1 MSLRTPQKSD
11 RSDIIG
17 SLSRKTIVMRVIFA
31 SLLIVLAT
39 VNVTLWIYLHRARDT
54 VEDRFDEELI
64 SVAATAAKLLALDV
78 DGLGDLRPGD
88 ETNYYYQH
96 ARRILDMVGD
106 YAGVEKIYI
115 MNQENRS
122 LVSPEED
129 VLIGSEIDQLRL
141 EKEQLNQL
149 WAGLPVVSSLYD
161 REDGVLCKTAYVAL
175 RDESGESVAAL
186 AVEGRV
192 GFVQFLRLFSET
204 RRRIIYVGT
213 ASLLLAVILG
223 TLSVGGIL
231 GVIKR
236 LTFKLVKLGKHH
248 EDIVQSMLSGLISI
262 NSDGRITA
270 FNKAAEG
277 IIGLSREQAL
287 GKHCQEVLKDYKE
300 VADLLM
306 QSLREGKSYSQYEL
320 ETSGKDGRPITLNL
334 NLSLLRGARNRT
346 LGATVMFA
354 DISQM
359 RQLRIENETANRLAA
374 LGEMAAGIAH
384 EIRNPLDSIQVFAEV
399 LGKELEKGSEEKRL
413 TEEIVSEVRGLEKM
427 IREFLSFGRPPRLE
441 LRSCNPSEIV
451 SSALFLC
458 QPILNRNQIKVIRQY
473 NENTL
478 QLMADPE
485 QLKQVFLNLII
496 NAVQAM
502 PEGGELK
509 LSLNETEEPS
519 TDLSG
524 DAQTDGGGAIQ
535 VEISNSG
542 PPIPPENLDKIFDP
556 FFSTKEEGS
565 GLGLAISHR
574 IVEMHKGRIRVESK
588 KGMETRFIV
597 TLPIGRIN
605 KS

>member
-1 MSLRTPQKSD
+1 
-11 RSDIIG
+11 
-17 SLSRKTIVMRVIFA
+17 MRVIFA
-31 SLLIVLAT
+31 FLLIVLAT
-39 VNVTLWIYLHRARDT
+39 VNVTLWIYLHRARGT

-78 DGLGDLRPGD
+78 DGLVDLRPGD
-88 ETNYYYQH
+88 EMNYYYQH
-96 ARRILDMVGD
+96 ARKILDMVRD
-106 YAGVEKIYI
+106 YGGVEKIYI

-122 LVSPEED
+122 LISVEED
-129 VLIGSEIDQLRL
+129 VLIGSEIDQLKL
-141 EKEQLNQL
+141 EKGQLNQL

-161 REDGVLCKTAYVAL
+161 REDGVLCKTAYVPL

-223 TLSVGGIL
+223 SLSVGGIL

-236 LTFKLVKLGKHH
+236 LTFKLVRLGKHH
-248 EDIVQSMLSGLISI
+248 EYIVESMLGGLISI

-270 FNKAAEG
+270 FNKAAEE
-277 IIGLSREQAL
+277 ITGLSREQAL
-287 GKHCQEVLKDYKE
+287 GKHCQKVLKDYKE

-320 ETSGKDGRPITLNL
+320 EVRGKNGRQITLNL
-334 NLSLLRGARNRT
+334 NLSLLRGTRNRT

-374 LGEMAAGIAH
+374 LGEMAAGMAH

-399 LGKELEKGSEEKRL
+399 LGKELGNGSEEKRL

-427 IREFLSFGRPPRLE
+427 IREFLDFARPARLE

-451 SSALFLC
+451 GSALFLC

-473 NENTL
+473 DENTL

-496 NAVQAM
+496 NAAQAM
-502 PEGGELK
+502 PEGGELR
-509 LSLNETEEPS
+509 LSVSETEEPS
-519 TDLSG
+519 ADSSG
-524 DAQTDGGGAIQ
+524 DAQSDGGGAIQ
-535 VEISNSG
+535 VEISNNG
-542 PPIPPENLDKIFDP
+542 LPIPPENLDKIFDP

-588 KGMETRFIV
+588 KGMETKFIV
-597 TLPIGRIN
+597 TLPIGKIN

>member
-1 MSLRTPQKSD
+1 
-11 RSDIIG
+11 
-17 SLSRKTIVMRVIFA
+17 MRVIFA
-31 SLLIVLAT
+31 FLLIVLAT
-39 VNVTLWIYLHRARDT
+39 VNVTLWIYLHRARGT

-78 DGLGDLRPGD
+78 DGLVDLRPGD
-88 ETNYYYQH
+88 EMNYYYQH
-96 ARRILDMVGD
+96 ARKILDMVRD
-106 YAGVEKIYI
+106 YGGVEKIYI

-122 LVSPEED
+122 LISVEED
-129 VLIGSEIDQLRL
+129 VLIGSEIDQLKL
-141 EKEQLNQL
+141 EKGQLNQL

-161 REDGVLCKTAYVAL
+161 REDGVLCKTAYVPL

-223 TLSVGGIL
+223 SLSVGGIL

-236 LTFKLVKLGKHH
+236 LTFKLVRLGKHH
-248 EDIVQSMLSGLISI
+248 EYIVESMLGGLISI

-270 FNKAAEG
+270 FNKAAEE
-277 IIGLSREQAL
+277 ITGLSREQAL
-287 GKHCQEVLKDYKE
+287 GKHCQKVLKDYKE

-320 ETSGKDGRPITLNL
+320 EVRGKNGRQITLNL
-334 NLSLLRGARNRT
+334 NLSLLRGTRNRT

-427 IREFLSFGRPPRLE
+427 IREFLDFARPARLE

-451 SSALFLC
+451 GSALFLC

-473 NENTL
+473 DENTL

-496 NAVQAM
+496 NAAQAM
-502 PEGGELK
+502 PEGGELR
-509 LSLNETEEPS
+509 LSVSETEEPS
-519 TDLSG
+519 ADSSG
-524 DAQTDGGGAIQ
+524 DAQSDGGGAIQ
-535 VEISNSG
+535 VEISNNG
-542 PPIPPENLDKIFDP
+542 LPIPPENLDKIFDP

-588 KGMETRFIV
+588 KGMETKFIV
-597 TLPIGRIN
+597 TLPIGKIN